1 MLAGRFSDSMSE
13 RCDVE
18 VPIRRANSFCLMR
31 ALSREYFRA
40 NPSPKLLYLD
50 ARKPAG
56 GISIGW
62 Y

>member
-1 MLAGRFSDSMSE
+1 
-13 RCDVE
+13 

-50 ARKPAG
+50 ARSQRAEYPSDGADQKV
-56 GISIGW
+56 SQ
-62 Y
+62 